1 MGKSRSS
8 SKGGDDAALASSGT
22 AATAV
27 GADHDSEVAAGGEA
41 APPVSRLYAYLCLV
55 VSGVAWW
62 PLALFLDGV
71 RGTALE
77 PLVHGRPRNGPN
89 PQQDADGPEYVLG
102 TPRRRLWLYNK
113 GKRGHRG
120 FLRTVLGAQVGGV
133 LERVNAAL
141 WRGIPSA
148 QRAGQRSLRDH
159 STDKDTLLLTG
170 TVTDRATGEPVR
182 GAQLSVWQA
191 DPRDAYA
198 KYGDLDLDFDFR
210 GRFAA
215 DPTTG
220 AYAVGTLYPTTI
232 GIWSASAGYLI
243 NALFWGVPG
252 VLMLAY
258 HRLTGRPTFDVRRPP
273 HIHFYVSAP
282 GYRTLV
288 TQLYFPDRLADG
300 ELDEQEK
307 TDPAH
312 PNAAAPLSPTLLV
325 HPSLVSAKAPA
336 SSSMTASGGLPR
348 TKWALKFDFTL
359 DRK

>member
-8 SKGGDDAALASSGT
+8 SRGGDDAASLVSSTGT
-22 AATAV
+22 VADGDDADVAV
-27 GADHDSEVAAGGEA
+27 GGEA
-41 APPVSRLYAYLCLV
+41 APSVSRLYAYLCLV
-55 VSGVAWW
+55 ASAVVWW
-62 PLALFLDGV
+62 PLALFFDATH
-71 RGTALE
+71 GTALE
-77 PLVHGRPRNGPN
+77 PLVHGRRRATDGPN
-89 PQQDADGPEYVLG
+89 PQEDADGPEYVLG

-133 LERVNAAL
+133 LERILAAL

-148 QRAGQRSLRDH
+148 QPAGQRTLRDH
-159 STDKDTLLLTG
+159 STDKDTLLVTG

-182 GAQLSVWQA
+182 GAQLWAWQA

-232 GIWSASAGYLI
+232 GMWSASAAYLI
-243 NALFWGVPG
+243 NALFWGAPG

-300 ELDEQEK
+300 ELDDQEK

-312 PNAAAPLSPTLLV
+312 PSAATPLRPALLL
-325 HPSLVSAKAPA
+325 HPSSLVGDKAP
-336 SSSMTASGGLPR
+336 TASTGLPK
-348 TKWALKFDFTL
+348 TKWAVNFDFTL